1 MYIHNITST
10 INVPGLES
18 RVLRLP
24 PFLSLLKV
32 FEAENV
38 KRELPIT
45 KIRLG

>member
-1 MYIHNITST
+1 MHTCTFT
-10 INVPGLES
+10 ISKVPGFES

-38 KRELPIT
+38 KRKLPIT
-45 KIRLG
+45 KI